1 MLFCTLNLCKVLDF
15 ERTVFND
22 MEEKVNLEQQQK
34 QLEDVLPPSA
44 SNGFV
49 R

>member
-1 MLFCTLNLCKVLDF
+1 MLLCTPNLCKVLDF
-15 ERTVFND
+15 ERIVFND
-22 MEEKVNLEQQQK
+22 VEANVNLEQQQK